1 MKIHNLVLMVVGLKF
16 NCILAVLTRSS
27 FVDSSSTTTV
37 LLKFVKKN
45 FLANGCIASYGPYN
59 IECLNSKWLDVGRV
73 EGGGLYPKRL
83 SKTEKDDFNLK
94 TV

>member
-1 MKIHNLVLMVVGLKF
+1 MKIYNLVLMVIGLKF

-27 FVDSSSTTTV
+27 FMDSSSTTTA

-59 IECLNSKWLDVGRV
+59 IECLNSIWVDIGCA
-73 EGGGLYPKRL
+73 ENGGLYPERL
-83 SKTEKDDFNLK
+83 SKREKDDFNLK